1 MSGKI
6 KHCPDSSQG
15 SICPSEEE
23 IFEESEYDENQNNI
37 IREMKWPSSK
47 PYIKKR
53 LEKSKSKMK

>member
-15 SICPSEEE
+15 SICQSEEE
-23 IFEESEYDENQNNI
+23 IFEESEYDEFHNI
-37 IREMKWPSSK
+37 VTELKGPGSK
-47 PYIKKR
+47 PKMKKR